1 MLCMKN
7 DPMAVP
13 AVRPMSGQM
22 MQDQQLMQERQMA
35 RGGRMLT
42 GRNGR
47 MIPAD
52 SPWAGEVTMPGTPDV
67 ISFDDPEAIRENQ
80 TDMSGMSRR
89 DMGLA
94 RVQGQELDMSNDLPG
109 SVIGAPQSTEEAYLG
124 SLKAMLR
131 RNVGNYMV
139 ATFLVGTQNMV
150 SWEGIL
156 YDVGNDYLTIYQ
168 EARNR
173 YIVSDYYSLKF
184 MEFYDT
190 ERQARCAELLAAD
203 GWEDRTR

>member
-7 DPMAVP
+7 DPAAVP
-13 AVRPMSGQM
+13 AVRPMTGRM
-22 MQDQQLMQERQMA
+22 MQDRQ
-35 RGGRMLT
+35 MLT

-47 MIPAD
+47 MVPGD
-52 SPWAGEVTMPGTPDV
+52 SRWAGEVTAPGTPDV
-67 ISFDDPEAIRENQ
+67 IAFDDPEAIREDRTERNG
-80 TDMSGMSRR
+80 TARR

-94 RVQGQELDMSNDLPG
+94 PVPGERLDMTNDLPG

-131 RNVGNYMV
+131 RNVGNYLV

-203 GWEDRTR
+203 GWEDRGR